1 MHSHTTG
8 WTLALFGMI
17 LLGYLVAVAWAVPYI
32 TGGEMY
38 HFSKYPDGYGEV
50 AASVARHEGYR
61 FAADGGESMFR
72 EPAYILTVA
81 GIFSLFG
88 ESPTAAR
95 LLNVLLVGLSAYLVW
110 FLSRFLGAS
119 RRAAIIATLVFL
131 VFPHIVFSALRVSPE
146 IFYVTL
152 LLAFVTLFL
161 LGLERRKAYLFAL
174 AGVVFGLSVITRSL
188 VLLLLPLILGWAGWM
203 LWRRVSLKRATV
215 LLGVFVL
222 AFLFVYAPWPLRNLA
237 LSGRLVLTATS
248 AGQTFFQSMYVSKH
262 PEPGREYDEVLE
274 DATTQQKEILAEEG
288 IPFTASSGFFQYHVL
303 PRDEIRQSDALIKY
317 AITAYMSEP
326 KLMLKTMARN
336 LYSFWIKGR
345 KASSSWINS
354 LIIIPLLVVSFWK
367 IYRFTRSGPVSGY
380 LVFLLLFCGGFY
392 LAHLPFL
399 AHSRHCVPLIPFLL
413 VFAALPSPRFLLSSI
428 ATTLARGQSK
438 TQPLIRELGDK
449 GYSATLELNKRKV
462 PTPRHGR
469 WGCSF
474 FSGSSGLLTLPPTF
488 IQRFLVGRGDAPE
501 RGAVNGAMHLFAYQ

>member
-1 MHSHTTG
+1 
-8 WTLALFGMI
+8 MI

-38 HFSKYPDGYGEV
+38 HFVKYPDGYGEV

-61 FAADGGESMFR
+61 FAADAGESMFR
-72 EPAYILTVA
+72 EPAYILAVA

-88 ESPTAAR
+88 ESPAAAR
-95 LLNVLLVGLSAYLVW
+95 LFNVLLVGLSAYLVW

-119 RRAAIIATLVFL
+119 RHAAILATLVFL

-146 IFYVTL
+146 IFYMTL
-152 LLAFVTLFL
+152 LLVFVTLFL

-174 AGVVFGLSVITRSL
+174 AGVAFGLSVLTRSL

-215 LLGVFVL
+215 LLGAFVL
-222 AFLFVYAPWPLRNLA
+222 AFLLVYTPWPLRNLA
-237 LSGRLVLTATS
+237 LSGTLVLTATV
-248 AGQTFFQSMYVSKH
+248 AGDNVFQSMYVSKH
-262 PEPGREYDEVLE
+262 PEPGRDYDEVLV
-274 DATTQQKEILAEEG
+274 DATKQQKEILAEEG
-288 IPFTASSGFFQYHVL
+288 IPFTISSGFFQYHVL
-303 PRDEIRQSDALIKY
+303 PQDEVRHSDVLKKY
-317 AITAYMSEP
+317 AIKAYMKSGY
-326 KLMLKTMARN
+326 K
-336 LYSFWIKGR
+336 
-345 KASSSWINS
+345 SS
-354 LIIIPLLVVSFWK
+354 
-367 IYRFTRSGPVSGY
+367 RSGPLSGY

-399 AHSRHCVPLIPFLL
+399 AHRSALCAFDS
-413 VFAALPSPRFLLSSI
+413 VFAGLRGA
-428 ATTLARGQSK
+428 AVAEVLARKYCDHSRKRAKQLE
-438 TQPLIRELGDK
+438 PLIRELRDK
-449 GYSATLELNKRKV
+449 NYSVTMELNKRKV

-501 RGAVNGAMHLFAYQ
+501 RGAVNAAQCTCSPINRASWGSPESAVNTRTAKTG